1 MVHTWANLGV
11 VEDEK
16 VIENLNSLS
25 EATLKVASYFKPK
38 EEDKEDWKISALY
51 YYLYNLD
58 F

>member
-1 MVHTWANLGV
+1 MVLAWANLGV

-25 EATLKVASYFKPK
+25 EATLKVTNYFKPK
-38 EEDKEDWKISALY
+38 EEDNEDWKISALY
-51 YYLYNLD
+51 HYLYNLD